1 MVDPKSETWNVY
13 DLAKALGRWD
23 NEGETAGSQQMQHA
37 SLSRN
42 EERILKCLGA
52 AVIMQWNDLPT
63 EIQRSLF
70 MDAASMSD
78 PDRQFQL
85 KQQIARLLHVHKDDV

>member
-1 MVDPKSETWNVY
+1 MAETKSGTRNFY

-23 NEGETAGSQQMQHA
+23 NEGGAMGPAPDTA
-37 SLSRN
+37 LRKD

-52 AVIMQWNDLPT
+52 AVIMQWNELPT
-63 EIQRSLF
+63 DIQRSLF

-78 PDRQFQL
+78 PARQFQL
-85 KQQIARLLHVHKDDV
+85 KQQIARFLHVHKDEV